1 MKSRFLFPYKSRFI
15 GYILIFAYFPVM
27 IAKKIFYHG
36 YMDHGGH
43 ITLPDNPSL
52 LDANHIFN
60 VIATLVVMV
69 GLLLVG
75 FSKEKFEDEQ
85 IIQLRLDSLQW
96 TMYFTFFLYMLAVI
110 FTNSIDLVH
119 IVGINLWMLLVFFII
134 RFRWVIFRLN
144 QSLKAEKGIS

>member
-15 GYILIFAYFPVM
+15 GYVLIFAYFPVM

-36 YMDHGGH
+36 YMDREVYSR
-43 ITLPDNPSL
+43 LVDNPNL
-52 LDANHIFN
+52 LTPFHVFD
-60 VIATLVVMV
+60 VIATLVVTI
-69 GLLLVG
+69 GLLLLA

-96 TMYFTFFLYMLAVI
+96 TMYFTYILFIVTVI
-110 FTNSIDLVH
+110 STNRIDLVH
-119 IVGINLWMLLVFFII
+119 IIGINLWLQLVFFIL

-144 QSLKAEKGIS
+144 QSLKAENPI

>member
-15 GYILIFAYFPVM
+15 GYVLIFAYIPVM
-27 IAKKIFYHG
+27 VTKKMFYHG
-36 YMDHGGH
+36 YMDHGVH
-43 ITLPDNPSL
+43 IKLPDNPSL
-52 LDANHIFN
+52 FSPDHVFN
-60 VIATLVVMV
+60 VIATLVVTI
-69 GLLLVG
+69 GLLLLA

-96 TMYFTFFLYMLAVI
+96 TMYFTYILFIMIII

-119 IVGINLWMLLVFFII
+119 IVGINLWLLLVFFII

-144 QSLKAEKGIS
+144 RSLREVV